1 MVYFS
6 RWKII
11 GVIAACLIGVLIA
24 LPNLIGR
31 DTLAKLP
38 GWVPTRQVNLGLDLR
53 GGSYLLLQIDV
64 SALNKERL
72 DNVLDS
78 ARAELRT
85 AKIPFTSAEIEG
97 NAVHIVL
104 RDPTQSKEAGDALN
118 KLDSGQTGGAPSTYQ
133 ITSPNPGEFKVALTD
148 AGMRDRAAQALDQ
161 SVEIVRRRIDSTG
174 VAEPQISKQEPDRI
188 LVELPGVKDPDQ
200 IKKLL
205 GTTAKMDFHLVDET
219 APPDPAHVPAGD
231 ILLQDD
237 SLKNRGGQ
245 TASILVKRRVDVSGE
260 NLTDARAATDQ
271 QTGGWVVNFKFDSAG
286 ARKMAQLTQAN
297 VGHRFAIVLDNKV
310 ITAPVIRDAI
320 TGGSG
325 QISGNFTAQ
334 DAADLSVLLRAGAL
348 PAPIKIIEERSVGP
362 DLGADSI
369 KAGIYATALG
379 LILVLAYMLV
389 SYGLFGLFADIAVLL
404 NLILT
409 IGALSLLQ
417 ATLTLPGIAGL
428 LLSVGMSVD
437 ANILINERIREETK
451 NGKPP
456 FSAMEAGF
464 SKAWSTIIDSNLTTL
479 IKMAILYAFGA
490 GAVRGFAV
498 TIFLG
503 ILISMFTAT
512 ILVRLMITSW
522 LRKVRPKQ
530 LKISLLRF
538 VPDKTHIRFMKGRFF
553 GIGLSATLS
562 IASIVLFFA
571 PGLNYGIDF
580 VGGIQLEL
588 KTQGAADFGA
598 LRGELDKLGLGAVKL
613 QQFGAPDQVLIR
625 LDRQPGGDDA
635 QQAAVAKVK
644 ADLAQNMPTAEI
656 QSTTAVG
663 ATVSGELFWDG
674 MEALGFALVAM
685 LGYIWFRFEWQFG
698 VGAVLTLI
706 LDVTKT
712 IGFFVVTGAVLGWQ
726 FDLESIAAILAI
738 MGYSINDKVVVYDR
752 VRENLRKYRSMPLR
766 ELIDLSINE
775 TLSRTIGTS
784 TSVFLAT
791 IPLALIGG
799 EALLPFACVMLFG
812 IILST
817 TSSIW
822 IAAPILLFLGENRL
836 RRNAVTPAGRQTV
849 IQPASAR

>member
-6 RWKII
+6 RWKITA
-11 GVIAACLIGVLIA
+11 VIAVCILGMLIA
-24 LPNLIGR
+24 APNLLSR
-31 DTLAKLP
+31 DTLARLP

-53 GGSYLLLQIDV
+53 GGSYLLLQID
-64 SALNKERL
+64 LNTLTKERL
-72 DNVLDS
+72 DTVLDS
-78 ARAELRT
+78 ARTALRT

-97 NAVHIVL
+97 NGVHITL
-104 RDPTQSKEAGDALN
+104 RDPSQTQDALSALN
-118 KLDSGQTGGAPSTYQ
+118 KLDSGPVGTASTYE
-133 ITSPNPGEFKVALTD
+133 IKSGAAGDIKMSVTETAARERAGKALE
-148 AGMRDRAAQALDQ
+148 Q
-161 SVEIVRRRIDSTG
+161 SVSIVRRRIDATG
-174 VAEPQISKQEPDRI
+174 VAQPQISRQDPDRI
-188 LVELPGVKDPDQ
+188 LLELPGVKDPEQ
-200 IKKLL
+200 IKKII
-205 GTTAKMDFHLVDET
+205 GTTAKMKGRT
-219 APPDPAHVPAGD
+219 
-231 ILLQDD
+231 
-237 SLKNRGGQ
+237 GQ
-245 TASILVKRRVDVSGE
+245 VQPILVKRKIEVSGE
-260 NLTDARAATDQ
+260 NLTDAHAATDQ
-271 QTGGWVVNFKFDSAG
+271 QTGGWVVNFKFDSVG
-286 ARKMAQLTQAN
+286 ARKFALVTEQN
-297 VGHRFAIVLDNKV
+297 VGHRFAVVLDGKV
-310 ITAPVIRDAI
+310 VTAPNIREPI

-334 DAADLSVLLRAGAL
+334 DAADTALLLNAGAL
-348 PAPIKIIEERSVGP
+348 PAPIKFIEERSVGP

-379 LILVLAYMLV
+379 LVLVLVYMLV
-389 SYGLFGLFADIAVLL
+389 SYGLFGLFADIAVIV
-404 NLILT
+404 NLVLT
-409 IGALSLLQ
+409 IAALSLLQ

-490 GAVRGFAV
+490 GVVRGFAV

-503 ILISMFTAT
+503 IMISMFTAT
-512 ILVRLMITSW
+512 ILVRLMMTTW
-522 LRKVRPKQ
+522 MRRYRPKQ
-530 LKISLLRF
+530 LKISLIRF
-538 VPDKTHIRFMKGRFF
+538 VPDKTTIRFMKGRFF
-553 GIGLSATLS
+553 GIGLSVVLS
-562 IASIVLFFA
+562 TASIILFFA

-580 VGGIQLEL
+580 VGGIQMEVQ
-588 KTQGAADFGA
+588 TDGPADFGK
-598 LRGELDKLGLGAVKL
+598 LRGDLDKLGLGAAHL
-613 QQFGAPDQVLIR
+613 QQFGAPDQVLVR

-635 QQAAVAKVK
+635 QQAAVSKVK
-644 ADLAQNMPTAEI
+644 ADLAQNFPGS
-656 QSTTAVG
+656 QVRSTSAVG

-674 MEALGFALVAM
+674 MKALGFALLAM
-685 LGYIWFRFEWQFG
+685 LAYIWFRFEWQFG

-712 IGFFVVTGAVLGWQ
+712 IGFFAVTGWLLGWQ

-752 VRENLRKYRSMPLR
+752 VRENLRKYRTMPLR

-775 TLSRTIGTS
+775 TLSRTIGAS

-799 EALLPFACVMLFG
+799 QALLPFAAVMLYG

-822 IAAPILLFLGENRL
+822 IAAPILLFLGENKL
-836 RRNAVTPAGRQTV
+836 RRNATTVVGRGPAT
-849 IQPASAR
+849 AAAE

>member
-1 MVYFS
+1 M
-6 RWKII
+6 
-11 GVIAACLIGVLIA
+11 
-24 LPNLIGR
+24 
-31 DTLAKLP
+31 
-38 GWVPTRQVNLGLDLR
+38 
-53 GGSYLLLQIDV
+53 
-64 SALNKERL
+64 
-72 DNVLDS
+72 
-78 ARAELRT
+78 
-85 AKIPFTSAEIEG
+85 
-97 NAVHIVL
+97 
-104 RDPTQSKEAGDALN
+104 RDPGQSKEAQDALN
-118 KLDSGQTGGAPSTYQ
+118 KLDAGPAGTVSAYQVTSGAPGD
-133 ITSPNPGEFKVALTD
+133 IKIALTD
-148 AGMRDRAAQALDQ
+148 AALRDRATQALEQ

-174 VAEPQISKQEPDRI
+174 VASPQISRQDPDRI

-219 APPDPAHVPAGD
+219 AQPDPAHVPPGD
-231 ILLQDD
+231 MLLQDE
-237 SLKNRGGQ
+237 SMKSRTGEA
-245 TASILVKRRVDVSGE
+245 TPILVKRKIDVSGE
-260 NLTDARAATDQ
+260 NLTGASVGQDQ
-271 QTGGWVVNFKFDSAG
+271 QNGGYVVNFKFDSAG
-286 ARKMAQLTQAN
+286 ARKMAQLTQQN
-297 VGHRFAIVLDNKV
+297 VGHRFAVVLDNKV
-310 ITAPVIRDAI
+310 ITAPVIRSAI
-320 TGGSG
+320 TAGSG
-325 QISGNFTAQ
+325 EITGNFTAQ
-334 DAADLSVLLRAGAL
+334 DASDLALLLRAGAL

-369 KAGIYATALG
+369 KAGMYATALG
-379 LILVLAYMLV
+379 LVLVLGYMLV
-389 SYGLFGLFADIAVLL
+389 TYGLFGLFADVAVLV
-404 NLILT
+404 NLTLT
-409 IGALSLLQ
+409 IAALSLLQ

-479 IKMAILYAFGA
+479 IKMAILYLLGA
-490 GAVRGFAV
+490 GAVQGFAV

-512 ILVRLMITSW
+512 ILVRLMMTSW

-553 GIGLSATLS
+553 GIGFSAFLS
-562 IASIVLFFA
+562 IASIILFFA

-580 VGGIQLEL
+580 AGGIQIEL
-588 KTQGAADFGA
+588 KTQGPADFPA
-598 LRGELDKLGLGAVKL
+598 LRSDLDKLGLGAVKL

-644 ADLAQNMPTAEI
+644 DDLAQNMPAAQI
-656 QSTTAVG
+656 QSTAAVG

-674 MEALGFALVAM
+674 MEALGLALLAM

-752 VRENLRKYRSMPLR
+752 VRENLRKYRTMPLR
-766 ELIDLSINE
+766 ELIDPVDQRDPVADDRHLD
-775 TLSRTIGTS
+775 LG
-784 TSVFLAT
+784 
-791 IPLALIGG
+791 
-799 EALLPFACVMLFG
+799 LPGDHPAG
-812 IILST
+812 PDR
-817 TSSIW
+817 W
-822 IAAPILLFLGENRL
+822 AGAAAVRL
-836 RRNAVTPAGRQTV
+836 RDAVRHYSEHDIVDLDRRPDPAVPRRKQ
-849 IQPASAR
+849 ASAQRNRPGGPRPGVAAGVGEIKMEIAPLPTHDRQVVQGYGKAGFRVSDREWDGAIIVLPTELCPGRRRTRRR

>member
-6 RWKII
+6 RWKIVA
-11 GVIAACLIGVLIA
+11 VIAACVIGALIA
-24 LPNLIGR
+24 APNLVSR
-31 DTLAKLP
+31 ETLLKLP

-53 GGSYLLLQIDV
+53 GGSYLLLQIDLT
-64 SALNKERL
+64 ALDRERL
-72 DNVLDS
+72 DNTLDA
-78 ARAELRT
+78 ARATLRT
-85 AKIPFTSAEIEG
+85 AKIPFTDAEVQG
-97 NAVHIVL
+97 DAVQIGL
-104 RDPTQSKEAGDALN
+104 RDPGQTEDAL
-118 KLDSGQTGGAPSTYQ
+118 KALRAMDTGPAGSVSAY
-133 ITSPNPGEFKVALTD
+133 ALTAD
-148 AGMRDRAAQALDQ
+148 TPGTIRMSLTEATQRERAEQALEQ
-161 SVEIVRRRIDSTG
+161 SVEVVRRRVDETG
-174 VAEPQISKQEPDRI
+174 VAEPQIASQAPDRI
-188 LVELPGVKDPDQ
+188 LVQLPGVKDPDE

-205 GTTAKMDFHLVDET
+205 GTTAKMEFHMVD
-219 APPDPAHVPAGD
+219 D
-231 ILLQDD
+231 
-237 SLKNRGGQ
+237 
-245 TASILVKRRVDVSGE
+245 
-260 NLTDARAATDQ
+260 AATDPTHPPPGDIVVDVLKPRSGMPPQ
-271 QTGGWVVNFKFDSAG
+271 EILKRKVEVSGDTLDKATAGSDSENGGWQINFTFNSAG
-286 ARKMAQLTQAN
+286 ARKFAQITEQN
-297 VGHRFAIVLDNKV
+297 IGHRFAVVLDNKV
-310 ITAPVIRDAI
+310 IVAPTIQSAI
-320 TGGSG
+320 TGGNGRITGS
-325 QISGNFTAQ
+325 FTAQ
-334 DAADLSVLLRAGAL
+334 EATNISLLLNAGAL
-348 PAPIKIIEERSVGP
+348 PAPIKIIEERTVGP

-369 KAGIYATALG
+369 RAGIYATALG
-379 LILVLAYMLV
+379 LILVLAYMLL
-389 SYGLFGLFADIAVLL
+389 SYGQFGLFADVAVLV

-409 IGALSLLQ
+409 IAALSLLQ

-464 SKAWSTIIDSNLTTL
+464 SRAWSTIIDSNLTTL

-490 GAVRGFAV
+490 GVVRGFAV

-512 ILVRLMITSW
+512 VLVRLMMTTW
-522 LRKVRPKQ
+522 MRRVRPKQ
-530 LKISLLRF
+530 LKISWVRF
-538 VPDKTHIRFMKGRFF
+538 VPDKTNIRFMKGRFL
-553 GIGLSATLS
+553 GIGMSAALS
-562 IASIVLFFA
+562 IGSIILFFA

-580 VGGIQLEL
+580 AGGIQMEL
-588 KTQGAADFGA
+588 KTPGPADFGA
-598 LRGELDKLGLGAVKL
+598 LRADLDRLGLGGVHL
-613 QQFGAPDQVLIR
+613 QQFGAPDQVLVR

-635 QQAAVAKVK
+635 QQAAVGKVK
-644 ADLAQNMPTAEI
+644 ADLAQTMPGVQV
-656 QSTTAVG
+656 QSTEAVG

-674 MEALGFALVAM
+674 MKALGFALIAM

-799 EALLPFACVMLFG
+799 QALLPFACVMLFG
-812 IILST
+812 IVLST

-822 IAAPILLFLGENRL
+822 IAAPILLFLGEKKL
-836 RRNAVTPAGRQTV
+836 RRNATTVAGRGPA
-849 IQPASAR
+849 QPVAAE